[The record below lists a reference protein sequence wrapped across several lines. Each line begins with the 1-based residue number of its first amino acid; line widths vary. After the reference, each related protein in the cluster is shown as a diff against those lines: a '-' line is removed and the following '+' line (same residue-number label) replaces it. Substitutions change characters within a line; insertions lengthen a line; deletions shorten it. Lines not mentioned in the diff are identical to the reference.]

1 MLKIILITLLIS
13 NYILSFI
20 IIFVDATDHSIVR
33 YRECQTIKTKKQL
46 FLYLIPYYFMISVI
60 IDFIKTIIRD
70 FIEFYKD
77 LK

>member
-1 MLKIILITLLIS
+1 MLKIILIILLIS

-20 IIFVDATDHSIVR
+20 IVFIDATDHKIER
-33 YRECQTIKTKKQL
+33 YRECQIIKTKKQL

-60 IDFIKTIIRD
+60 IDFIKTVIRD
-70 FIEFYKD
+70 FIEFYKN